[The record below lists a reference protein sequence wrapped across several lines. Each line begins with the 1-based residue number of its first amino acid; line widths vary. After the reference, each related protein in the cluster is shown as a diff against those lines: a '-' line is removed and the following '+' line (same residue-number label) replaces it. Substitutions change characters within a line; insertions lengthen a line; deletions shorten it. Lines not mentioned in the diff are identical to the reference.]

1 MRGAHLPHHLVPA
14 GDLRV
19 RARHQEPVHEDEDA
33 RGALFANLASP
44 PADDASVRAVHLT
57 QELGPDVD
65 IIHAAATHRKR
76 LRSVVLQAREAGE
89 GDGLA
94 EVAARRVGVFE
105 VVDERVAGVG
115 VLDHARGDVRR
126 AHDGDDHGEAVA
138 GGSRRAPRPLDEALM
153 TTAFVRARGSVSPS
167 CEGSGSRA
175 KRPIT
180 WPWPGDRSWGRRR
193 RSSRRRQLRRRR
205 RLFPRRL
212 LQPAAREG
220 RTGEMVSPGRTLPCR
235 GNRGV
240 DRLASRVAV
249 PDSASV
255 RPRET
260 GRTLA
265 IVAALD
271 QMAMPPAKSARR
283 IVP

>member
-138 GGSRRAPRPLDEALM
+138 GGSRACAATFGRGAHDHGVRAGSRVGL
-153 TTAFVRARGSVSPS
+153 AFVRRIGVAGETTDHLALAWGSVL
-167 CEGSGSRA
+167 G
-175 KRPIT
+175 
-180 WPWPGDRSWGRRR
+180 
-193 RSSRRRQLRRRR
+193 
-205 RLFPRRL
+205 
-212 LQPAAREG
+212 AATAE
-220 RTGEMVSPGRTLPCR
+220 
-235 GNRGV
+235 
-240 DRLASRVAV
+240 
-249 PDSASV
+249 
-255 RPRET
+255 
-260 GRTLA
+260 
-265 IVAALD
+265 
-271 QMAMPPAKSARR
+271 
-283 IVP
+283 